1 MPGHQQCHAP
11 TMRGSSSQGCPLIRR
26 MASAALTC
34 DRGHSPAYPLRKPAS
49 ARPSVPVGAPR
60 KHRNAWRASNSQP
73 VARSST
79 RATTSTTLARPPAIE
94 LLDLPGRQ
102 IAGYCT
108 ALPDRERACRCSYPH
123 PPPPPSLQ
131 LSILLASSL
140 HRPFLLYLHP
150 PSIAPASGKIS
161 TNV

>member
-1 MPGHQQCHAP
+1 MLLTAVEQDWEMLLKTLQQMATKPMPGHQQCHAP

-34 DRGHSPAYPLRKPAS
+34 DRGHSPAYSLRKPAS

-79 RATTSTTLARPPAIE
+79 RATTSTTLARLPAIE

-108 ALPDRERACRCSYPH
+108 VLNCQNVSARAVVH
-123 PPPPPSLQ
+123 IH
-131 LSILLASSL
+131 ILLLLRLSS
-140 HRPFLLYLHP
+140 FL
-150 PSIAPASGKIS
+150 SS
-161 TNV
+161 